1 MEPTGKGAVEFLD
14 FAASK
19 GLINANTAGAMR
31 AAVKEVLRAVEGEDW
46 GGIDLA
52 TIDVDD
58 YVTRFE
64 RLSPGR
70 LKPDS
75 LSVYKAR
82 FKNAVALFSAYRANP
97 SGWRYTPA
105 RPSAN
110 RPKPSLKPISV
121 GKHGAGMSNGAARR
135 VEVPEPPATP
145 GTISYPFPVRQGVVA
160 TLILPVDLTKA
171 EAKRL
176 SAFVDSIAIEPT
188 PAPLLLAAAANPS

>member
-1 MEPTGKGAVEFLD
+1 MMEPTGKGAIEFLD
-14 FAASK
+14 FAASR

-31 AAVKEVLRAVEGEDW
+31 AAVKEVLRGVEGEEW
-46 GGIDLA
+46 GTIDLA

-82 FKNAVALFSAYRANP
+82 FKNAVAMFSAYRANP
-97 SGWRYTPA
+97 SGWRYTPV

-110 RPKPSLKPISV
+110 RPKPSSN
-121 GKHGAGMSNGAARR
+121 GKYGAGTSNGAARR
-135 VEVPEPPATP
+135 NDANELPKTP

-160 TLILPVDLTKA
+160 TLVLPDDLTKP

-176 SAFVDSIAIEPT
+176 AAFVETIAIEPT
-188 PAPLLLAAAANPS
+188 QMPLLLAAPADAS